1 MDTYQKTLTVR
12 SFDNL
17 CKRCLCLSGDPVGMS
32 LFLFGLGDNDRND
45 DGGGEQKMPWKVG

>member
-32 LFLFGLGDNDRND
+32 LFLFGLGDNDGND
-45 DGGGEQKMPWKVG
+45 DGGGEQKKRR